1 MFKLPQF
8 LNETAKSY
16 VVVSWKFP
24 RNFLKASW
32 KFYGN
37 FLETTTSYVVVSHV
51 HHLFFFSDDENLIE
65 TATGVFS
72 FIQRKSDGP
81 GHAHFGKL
89 GPES

>member
-24 RNFLKASW
+24 QTFLKASW

-37 FLETTTSYVVVSHV
+37 FLETTTSYVVVSWV
-51 HHLFFFSDDENLIE
+51 RGMFITD
-65 TATGVFS
+65 FS
-72 FIQRKSDGP
+72 FLMMKIFYKFD
-81 GHAHFGKL
+81 
-89 GPES
+89 

>member
-24 RNFLKASW
+24 QNFLKASW

-37 FLETTTSYVVVSHV
+37 FLETTTSYVVVSWV
-51 HHLFFFSDDENLIE
+51 HGMFITD
-65 TATGVFS
+65 FS
-72 FIQRKSDGP
+72 FLMMKIFYKFD
-81 GHAHFGKL
+81 
-89 GPES
+89 